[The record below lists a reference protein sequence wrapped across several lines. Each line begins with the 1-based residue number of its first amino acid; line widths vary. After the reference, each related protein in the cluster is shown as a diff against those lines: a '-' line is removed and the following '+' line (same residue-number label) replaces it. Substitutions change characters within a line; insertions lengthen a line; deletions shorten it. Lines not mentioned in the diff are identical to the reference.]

1 MLVVIAV
8 GLYWRR
14 WYSGL
19 LLAMALGFF
28 ADVLSGSLL
37 GTHALVSLVIFVVA
51 WLSSRQLN
59 LRSPLALSIFAAIA
73 SLFDVFAT
81 LALTGFFVSVSLS
94 VGALWADGWIH
105 AAVNAIFAVPVAALV
120 AAVIS
125 RVDGRDRESA
135 GSIAG
140 EGRGADLIGD
150 PPSDPRLVPSADPDV
165 RYRIRGLAIL
175 LILFFGNTAIS
186 IVSTPNR
193 RGRRPYAIDRCAT
206 RFEPRRSRPLVVTSW
221 IGRVAFSPRRS
232 RRFVLGLYRTT

>member
-1 MLVVIAV
+1 VTAFLAVLFLGLAMTMIQGAIPFVISPPWCPDLCMLVVIAV

-59 LRSPLALSIFAAIA
+59 LRSPLALSIFAAIV

-81 LALTGFFVSVSLS
+81 LALTGFFVSVSLP

-105 AAVNAIFAVPVAALV
+105 AAVNALFAVPVVALV

-125 RVDGRDRESA
+125 RVDGET
-135 GSIAG
+135 GSRQALLL
-140 EGRGADLIGD
+140 ERGG
-150 PPSDPRLVPSADPDV
+150 
-165 RYRIRGLAIL
+165 GL
-175 LILFFGNTAIS
+175 T
-186 IVSTPNR
+186 
-193 RGRRPYAIDRCAT
+193 
-206 RFEPRRSRPLVVTSW
+206 
-221 IGRVAFSPRRS
+221 
-232 RRFVLGLYRTT
+232 